1 LGGTF
6 STVLVFGKFFY
17 VTFDLVLFADLVDL
31 RLTFDLID
39 SSELS
44 LPRWLS
50 LTTLL
55 FLRLPSLIS
64 SSSS

>member
-1 LGGTF
+1 MSLSALLTVCFYCGCYLDLGGTF

-39 SSELS
+39 S
-44 LPRWLS
+44 
-50 LTTLL
+50 
-55 FLRLPSLIS
+55 
-64 SSSS
+64 